1 MVCGFFERRPARAW
15 PGGGGGGRCLLYKK
29 DSQKIKNKNK
39 L

>member
-15 PGGGGGGRCLLYKK
+15 PGGGGRCLLYKK